1 MGGTADPGDPGPDFS
16 GSRGGAPALRRQ
28 DGDVQ
33 PVRQALAEAI
43 RSRVGGPAGD
53 DHARRL
59 FESDGPRW
67 FGPDRPVRRV
77 HADASVFVGALRA
90 LLLQSLHPLAMAGV
104 ADHSDFRHDPWGR
117 LQRTARFLTA
127 TTYGNSA
134 QSEEAC
140 ATVRRVHRRVHGVA
154 PDGRPYDAN
163 DPHLLT
169 WVHIAE
175 VDSFLVAYQRFGAEA
190 LTPAEADGY
199 VEDMARVASAL
210 GVPDPPRSVA
220 DLRSRLASYGPELA
234 GTPAARD
241 AARFL
246 LLQPPVPLAARGPYT
261 LLGATAVALLPW
273 RAKMMLRIP
282 PLPLTEAVIIR
293 PAGRALVAGMRW
305 ALTPGAPDTDTDLD
319 PAAPVSATR
328 GPGSLAG

>member
-1 MGGTADPGDPGPDFS
+1 MGACSRSAKPSPTPSGAGSVGP
-16 GSRGGAPALRRQ
+16 RVRTMPA
-28 DGDVQ
+28 
-33 PVRQALAEAI
+33 
-43 RSRVGGPAGD
+43 
-53 DHARRL
+53 RL

-67 FGPDRPVRRV
+67 FGPDRPVWRV

-127 TTYGNSA
+127 TTYGTA
-134 QSEEAC
+134 TQAEEAC

-175 VDSFLVAYQRFGAEA
+175 VDSFLAAYQRFGAEA
-190 LTPAEADGY
+190 LAPAEADGY
-199 VEDMARVASAL
+199 VEDMARVATAL

-220 DLRSRLASYGPELA
+220 ELRACLASYGPELA
-234 GTPAARD
+234 GTPAAQGRRPLPAAAATR
-241 AARFL
+241 AARRARAVHVARRHRGGAPAL
-246 LLQPPVPLAARGPYT
+246 AGQGHAAHPAPPGHRGGDHPARRARPGGRHAV
-261 LLGATAVALLPW
+261 GAHPG
-273 RAKMMLRIP
+273 R
-282 PLPLTEAVIIR
+282 
-293 PAGRALVAGMRW
+293 AGRRSGR
-305 ALTPGAPDTDTDLD
+305 
-319 PAAPVSATR
+319 R
-328 GPGSLAG
+328 R

>member
-1 MGGTADPGDPGPDFS
+1 VP
-16 GSRGGAPALRRQ
+16 RQ
-28 DGDVQ
+28 DGGVQ
-33 PVRQALAEAI
+33 PVRQALADAI
-43 RSRVGGPAGD
+43 RNRVGGPSGE

-67 FGPDRPVRRV
+67 FGPDRPVWRV

-117 LQRTARFLTA
+117 LQRTARFLTT
-127 TTYGNSA
+127 TTYGTA
-134 QSEEAC
+134 DQAEEAC

-175 VDSFLVAYQRFGAEA
+175 VDSFLAAYQCFGAEA
-190 LTPAEADGY
+190 LTPVEADGY
-199 VEDMARVASAL
+199 VEDMARVATAL

-220 DLRSRLASYGPELA
+220 ELRSRLASYGSELA
-234 GTPAARD
+234 GTSAARD

-261 LLGATAVALLPW
+261 LLGATAVTLLPW
-273 RAKMMLRIP
+273 RAKVMLRIP
-282 PLPLTEAVIIR
+282 PLPVTETVIIR

-305 ALTPGAPDTDTDLD
+305 ALTSGARVARPDSG
-319 PAAPVSATR
+319 PEASAATATTP